1 MNAAGIEIDPSWIQ
15 STLQQ
20 KTYDT
25 LSRWTARGVT
35 AILNFSEDAAL
46 EVLHI
51 LGNILRLRIG
61 SDISVISLE
70 DLPIYQYLTP
80 PQTTVFQ
87 PLAELARLAVKTTLD
102 LCEGAISGDQV
113 IDLCL
118 PTQLIERDSVA
129 QLPPSAAQQPQ
140 S

>member
-1 MNAAGIEIDPSWIQ
+1 MTG
-15 STLQQ
+15 
-20 KTYDT
+20 
-25 LSRWTARGVT
+25 
-35 AILNFSEDAAL
+35 ILNFSEDASL

-51 LGNILRLRIG
+51 LGNILKLKLG

-87 PLAELARLAVKTTLD
+87 PLAELAKLAVSTMFD
-102 LCEGAISGDQV
+102 LIEGQLPPTRV
-113 IDLCL
+113 IDQCL

-129 QLPPSAAQQPQ
+129 TLS
-140 S
+140 